1 MSKIQTL
8 KILFDENKLKS
19 ETEKINHNLQTIS
32 MGKKEKSYKQMIK
45 DNDQAMKLF
54 NSVRN
59 KTDMYK
65 KELDTIQKQQQS
77 EIEKHNDK

>member
-1 MSKIQTL
+1 
-8 KILFDENKLKS
+8 
-19 ETEKINHNLQTIS
+19 